1 VARTKPRPTLA
12 EQLREL
18 IADSEL
24 SNYELG
30 RQANVA
36 EASIWRFR
44 KGERDLTLETAGRL
58 CEVLGVEPL
67 RVSRRS
73 RPSPPPSRAD
83 LSSRRQSPG
92 VSGPRLGR
100 GVDAV
105 APEVQEDGQLALEGD
120 RDLGTLDM
128 PGVSELVAQVDEDIA
143 GVIEP

>member
-1 VARTKPRPTLA
+1 MARTKPRPTLA

-73 RPSPPPSRAD
+73 RPSPPPRAD
-83 LSSRRQSPG
+83 LSSRRQAPG
-92 VSGPRLGR
+92 VSSPRLGR
-100 GVDAV
+100 GVDPV
-105 APEVQEDGQLALEGD
+105 PPEVEEHGQLALEGD

-128 PGVSELVAQVDEDIA
+128 PGLSELVAQVDEDIA